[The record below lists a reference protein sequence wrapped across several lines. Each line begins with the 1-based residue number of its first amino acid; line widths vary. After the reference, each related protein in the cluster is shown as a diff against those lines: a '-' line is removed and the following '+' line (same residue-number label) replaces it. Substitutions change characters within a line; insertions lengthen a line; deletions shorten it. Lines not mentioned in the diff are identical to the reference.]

1 MRPALADVEAAIRLD
16 DGNPYG
22 FLLKLRILRGS
33 GISDRVTSAFDAA
46 IFKYPGY
53 YPLYEAMLS
62 MLQPKWGGDVPA
74 MYAFVERYAGQAD
87 ENSPLKLLYLTLYRD
102 LLETAST
109 PCGHYW
115 PDNDKMTQCT
125 ASGMQHADMIAY
137 EEAAVALGNKT
148 EQEYYI
154 CYGYYQLKD
163 YDNAIRTCTRTIDH
177 ATNVLPAHYWRGV
190 AYRDRG
196 DADSALRDL
205 TVVAESQSNFRSS
218 AAIDMSMIHFGRNN
232 NKSALDVLN
241 RYKYLYD
248 PAATGRQNT
257 AVSYN
262 NRCYAY
268 MQLGEL
274 NEALDDCTAS
284 LKYGAIPDAL
294 RKQQELIKRLN
305 VNEKAL

>member
-1 MRPALADVEAAIRLD
+1 
-16 DGNPYG
+16 
-22 FLLKLRILRGS
+22 
-33 GISDRVTSAFDAA
+33 
-46 IFKYPGY
+46 
-53 YPLYEAMLS
+53 
-62 MLQPKWGGDVPA
+62 
-74 MYAFVERYAGQAD
+74 
-87 ENSPLKLLYLTLYRD
+87 
-102 LLETAST
+102 
-109 PCGHYW
+109 
-115 PDNDKMTQCT
+115 
-125 ASGMQHADMIAY
+125 MIAY

-248 PAATGRQNT
+248 PEAAGRQNT